1 MNVIHCSPRSC
12 VNSFLIVPIAVI
24 AFALP
29 QNALA
34 QTDCG
39 ASPELTIPANPN
51 GCDVQCGLS
60 TRYERGKQASVALNG
75 SNWAMSWCSLP
86 R

>member
-1 MNVIHCSPRSC
+1 
-12 VNSFLIVPIAVI
+12 
-24 AFALP
+24 
-29 QNALA
+29 LA

-51 GCDVQCGLS
+51 GCDVQFGLS